1 MSPKKGQPPKPPR
14 KKREQISLYISQE
27 EKEEVEKAR
36 MKESPDKRTGAYIR
50 DVAVDH
56 AEKVNHKK

>member
-14 KKREQISLYISQE
+14 KKREQISLYISQD
-27 EKEEVEKAR
+27 EKEEVEQAR
-36 MKESPDKRTGAYIR
+36 DKESPDRRVGAYIR

-56 AEKVNHKK
+56 AKKVNRKK